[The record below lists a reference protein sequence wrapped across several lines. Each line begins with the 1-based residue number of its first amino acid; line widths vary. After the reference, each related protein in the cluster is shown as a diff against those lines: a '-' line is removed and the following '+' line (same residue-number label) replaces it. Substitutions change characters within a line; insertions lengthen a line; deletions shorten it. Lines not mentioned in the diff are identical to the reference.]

1 MSAPPLHQTQ
11 VQFPIIGNLADDFEV
26 LIAGVNSEVRS
37 LSDNHLRGLKTLLE
51 EKLKSKGTPI
61 TIPSSADELISF
73 ISQYCNCLNI
83 ELVQLVVQYLG
94 QEHLQAQLKRY
105 EEMLKIFRTEI
116 TVNAELN
123 SFSLQRI
130 LKTKDFLVH
139 QLGID
144 RDSIEFIGFPEGVG
158 SVTPKVIL

>member
-11 VQFPIIGNLADDFEV
+11 VQFPIIGDLAHDFAV
-26 LIAGVNSEVRS
+26 LIAGVNSEVHS

-61 TIPSSADELISF
+61 TIPSSADELINF
-73 ISQYCNCLNI
+73 ISQYWDFLNI
-83 ELVQLVVQYLG
+83 EFAQLVVRYLG
-94 QEHLQAQLKRY
+94 KEDLQAQLKRY
-105 EEMLKIFRTEI
+105 EEMLKIFSTKI
-116 TVNAELN
+116 TVNAEPN

-130 LKTKDFLVH
+130 LEIKDLLAH
-139 QLGID
+139 QFGID
-144 RDSIEFIGFPEGVG
+144 RDSFQFIGFPEGVG